1 MKKILVITQTLNTGS
16 GWGRY
21 SLEIV
26 KRLKKN
32 IEVDV
37 LVEGEEA
44 ENLKVSK
51 SFVSFLKNL
60 ILVRKKAR
68 KADIVHAFD
77 GWPYAIY
84 GHFAVLGTN
93 KKLFI
98 SGHGTY
104 TVAPLDSSLK
114 GLILKK
120 AYLRA
125 NKIFCNSRYTA
136 SEILKRVSRAKVGVA
151 PLGTSQFP
159 EVNLHDDK
167 TRSIISGRTPTVI
180 TVGAL
185 KKRKGQIYT
194 MQAISILKKDFP
206 NILYVIVGDDSDVSY
221 KNELLDLIGEKKLEK
236 NVLFLKNIRDQE
248 LSRWYKSAD
257 VQALNSV
264 NHDGHFEGFGL
275 VILEGYQFGLPA
287 VGSRDCGIE
296 DAISDGV
303 TGYLTEQKNPEDI
316 AEKIRIVIEKGKHSF
331 SEDCQ
336 KYSKKFNW
344 DNTVL
349 EYLKHYK
356 H

>member
-1 MKKILVITQTLNTGS
+1 MKIVILTKNLSESN

-32 IEVDV
+32 IEVEV

-44 ENLKVSK
+44 QNLKVLK
-51 SFVSFLKNL
+51 SFISFLKNL

-77 GWPYAIY
+77 GWPFGVY
-84 GHFAVLGTN
+84 GYFAVLGTG

-104 TVAPLDSSLK
+104 TVAPLDSFLK
-114 GLILKK
+114 GFILEK

-136 SEILKRVSRAKVGVA
+136 SEILKRVSRAKVEVV
-151 PLGTSQFP
+151 PLGTSQFT
-159 EVNLHDDK
+159 EVNLYDDK
-167 TRSIISGRTPTVI
+167 TRSIISEKNPTVI

-206 NILYVIVGDDSDVSY
+206 NILYVMVGDDSDVSY
-221 KNELLDLIGEKKLEK
+221 KNELIDLIREKKLEE
-236 NVLFLKNIRDQE
+236 NVLFLKDIKDQE
-248 LSRWYKSAD
+248 LPEWYKSAD

-296 DAISDGV
+296 DAISDGE
-303 TGYLTEQKNPEDI
+303 TGYLAEQKNPEDI
-316 AEKIRIVIEKGKHSF
+316 AEKIRIVLEKGKLSF

-336 KYSKKFNW
+336 KYSRKFNW
-344 DNTVL
+344 DKTVL
-349 EYLKHYK
+349 EYLKYYK